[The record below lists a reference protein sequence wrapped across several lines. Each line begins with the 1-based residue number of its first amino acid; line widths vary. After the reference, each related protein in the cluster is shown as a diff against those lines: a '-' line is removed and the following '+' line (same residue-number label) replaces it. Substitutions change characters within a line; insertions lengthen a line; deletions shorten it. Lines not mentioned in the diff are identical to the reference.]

1 MTDIIS
7 DIDMWWCT
15 DFQED
20 CEDVSMDHARLLIED
35 KGRPPTAEEIAAS
48 TAMLDDM
55 ARARGDVEV
64 KPGTWMTPKMARSS

>member
-1 MTDIIS
+1 MTDIIA
-7 DIDMWWCT
+7 DIDAWYCT

-20 CEDVSMDHARLLIED
+20 CEDVSMDRARLLVED

-48 TAMLDDM
+48 AATLDDM

-64 KPGTWMTPKMARSS
+64 EPGTWMTPEMAARR